1 MLAKLET
8 ILREN
13 SLCVLCTEADGKPYC
28 SLMTYLLSDDL
39 SLLYL
44 VSTEKSRKYQNLL
57 ANPRVSLLVDTR
69 QNRGTA
75 AGENIVSV
83 TFEGLFQPLADAKT
97 LRIKANLAKEHGEL
111 AEILN
116 HPSCVVF
123 AIQLKSFLLLDGP
136 VDSCKGEL

>member
-1 MLAKLET
+1 
-8 ILREN
+8 
-13 SLCVLCTEADGKPYC
+13 
-28 SLMTYLLSDDL
+28 MTYLLSDDL

-44 VSTEKSRKYQNLL
+44 VATEESRKYQNLL

-97 LRIKANLAKEHGEL
+97 PRIKANLAKEHGEL

-116 HPSCVVF
+116 HPNCVVF
-123 AIQLKSFLLLDGP
+123 TIQLKSFLLLDGP
-136 VDSCKGEL
+136 VDSYKGDL